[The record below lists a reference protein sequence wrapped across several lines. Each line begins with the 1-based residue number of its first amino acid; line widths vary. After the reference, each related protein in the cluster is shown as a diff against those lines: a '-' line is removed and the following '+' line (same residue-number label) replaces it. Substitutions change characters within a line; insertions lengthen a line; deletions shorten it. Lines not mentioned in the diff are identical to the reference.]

1 MLAILLSVCGMIAV
15 TDDKQLLSLVEEY
28 AKTFAALPL
37 EVQENYL
44 ASLRLSFVHNTV
56 AIEGNQASP
65 LDAELL
71 LKYKVIPQKIGYQD
85 LFDLVGQ
92 DLALAR
98 MREYAELK
106 TPVDQDVICE
116 LHRIALY
123 PTPFAG
129 RYRNTSVVVHGGVGQ
144 VSAVAHIS
152 RDMRFFVE
160 DLRHLQF
167 SNPIEK
173 AAFTHCQFVK
183 IHPFADGNGRTARLI
198 MNLSLLNDDF
208 PLVDINVKN
217 REAYMQA
224 VESYVCANDLKPF
237 QEFLAQTLS
246 LQIKDFLAQ
255 CSEGTLPDKE
265 AHYKGVFFVSIRANA
280 NKSALCRVL
289 DRIEGAQYSEKYNVW
304 VIPNSERELVENIA
318 GVEIYDS
325 IADVPHGA

>member
-1 MLAILLSVCGMIAV
+1 MMEY
-15 TDDKQLLSLVEEY
+15 KQLTSLVDEY

-44 ASLRLSFVHNTV
+44 ASLRLSFVHNTI

-71 LKYKVIPQKIGYQD
+71 LNYKVIPQKIGYQD

-106 TPVDQDVICE
+106 TPVDQEVICE

-123 PTPFAG
+123 PAPFAG
-129 RYRNTSVVVHGGVGQ
+129 RYRNTPVIVHGGVGQ
-144 VSAVAHIS
+144 VSAVTHIY
-152 RDMRFFVE
+152 RDMRFFAE

-167 SNPIEK
+167 GHPVEK

-198 MNLSLLNDDF
+198 MNLSLLNDNF
-208 PLVDINVKN
+208 PLVDISVKN

-246 LQIKDFLAQ
+246 LQIEDFLAQ
-255 CSEGTLPDKE
+255 CSQCSAGALAEQEEHFNSRKD
-265 AHYKGVFFVSIRANA
+265 VFFVAISANA
-280 NKSALCRVL
+280 HKSALCRVL
-289 DRIEGAQYSEKYNVW
+289 DHIAGAQYSEKYHVW
-304 VIPNSERELVENIA
+304 VIPNGERGLVENII

-325 IADVPHGA
+325 IDDVPHGV

>member
-1 MLAILLSVCGMIAV
+1 MGY
-15 TDDKQLLSLVEEY
+15 KQLTSLVEKY

-123 PTPFAG
+123 PTPFCQCQEDGLVLAG
-129 RYRNTSVVVHGGVGQ
+129 RLVPNVIGAKMG
-144 VSAVAHIS
+144 
-152 RDMRFFVE
+152 
-160 DLRHLQF
+160 L
-167 SNPIEK
+167 
-173 AAFTHCQFVK
+173 AFWCC
-183 IHPFADGNGRTARLI
+183 I
-198 MNLSLLNDDF
+198 
-208 PLVDINVKN
+208 
-217 REAYMQA
+217 
-224 VESYVCANDLKPF
+224 
-237 QEFLAQTLS
+237 
-246 LQIKDFLAQ
+246 
-255 CSEGTLPDKE
+255 
-265 AHYKGVFFVSIRANA
+265 
-280 NKSALCRVL
+280 
-289 DRIEGAQYSEKYNVW
+289 
-304 VIPNSERELVENIA
+304 
-318 GVEIYDS
+318 
-325 IADVPHGA
+325 